1 MSDVSNEQITIAEV
15 HMDSRKIAYTLNEAA
30 EAIGVSVPTMQKFV
44 HMKGFPALR
53 AGRKYVIPIEAFQ
66 RWMEERAAG
75 RADDAM

>member
-1 MSDVSNEQITIAEV
+1 
-15 HMDSRKIAYTLNEAA
+15 MDSRKIAYTLNEAA

-44 HMKGFPALR
+44 HMKGFPAL
-53 AGRKYVIPIEAFQ
+53 Q